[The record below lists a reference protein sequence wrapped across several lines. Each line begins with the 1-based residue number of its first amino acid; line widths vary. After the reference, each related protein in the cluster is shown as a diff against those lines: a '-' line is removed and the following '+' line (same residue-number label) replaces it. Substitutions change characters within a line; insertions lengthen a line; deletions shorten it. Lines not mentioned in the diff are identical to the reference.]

1 MRRRTLPFA
10 MGLLFTAAACGPG
23 EVVVTMEIDVPDP
36 ETGEMESRQ
45 LSDIEVQL
53 LPYDRDQ
60 VFDSLEQAFGTP
72 EPEIPEDL
80 AEAREEVQEAQR
92 EWQGHQQRWNTL
104 RDTLQTLS
112 SEMEQYSRGESQYV
126 ALFREFQDFESELGD
141 VETEMDQAFE
151 RFDSLQRGTIQQSDS
166 VRIEQDNWADE
177 AFADIGNVFDAKV
190 SESGLDV
197 AVDTT
202 DANGV
207 ARGNLSVAPG
217 EYWVH
222 ARYELPYTE
231 LYWNVPVTVERGEPV
246 TVELTRENALERPK
260 L

>member
-10 MGLLFTAAACGPG
+10 IALLFAAACGPG
-23 EVVVTMEIDVPDP
+23 EVVVTMEIDVQDP
-36 ETGEMESRQ
+36 ETGETESRQ

-60 VFDSLEQAFGTP
+60 IFDSLEQAYGTP
-72 EPEIPEDL
+72 EPEIPEQL
-80 AEAREEVQEAQR
+80 ADARDEVQEAQR
-92 EWQGHQQRWNTL
+92 EWQGFQQRWNTL
-104 RDTLQTLS
+104 RDTLQELS
-112 SEMEQYSRGESQYV
+112 SAMEQYSRGESRYV

-141 VETEMDQAFE
+141 VETQMNQAFE
-151 RFDSLQRGTIQQSDS
+151 RFDSLQRGTIQQTDS
-166 VRIEQDNWADE
+166 VRIAQESWAEE
-177 AFADIGNVFDAKV
+177 AFAGVTEIFGEKQR
-190 SESGLDV
+190 ESGLDI

-207 ARGNLSVAPG
+207 ARNNFRVEPG
-217 EYWVH
+217 QYWVH

-231 LYWNVPVTVERGEPV
+231 LYWNVPITVERGEPV
-246 TVELTRENALERPK
+246 MVELTRENAEERPK